1 MIVSSRV
8 MICCG
13 SALDVTM
20 VLNII
25 SHCLRHARWVASNDF
40 KYILAQRDAS
50 HGSSHGSHHFVF
62 IYAPEGCRHGT
73 HTNGTAY
80 IRGTYYLSQSLSQS
94 VILCPAREEKINLC
108 APTRPSMPRGVCLHQ
123 PAVGSASYEHT
134 ASKLLPSASCVA
146 TVVEHVVGAVA
157 AAGPCA
163 AEQSRASLRLRD
175 APSTSHGRPIVLLR
189 GRSPATGHQHRASAP
204 NSGKGSCEPRQYT
217 HTGPSAVLR
226 GTGASSPL
234 SRARC
239 CTDRASASIALVL
252 PRVARHAAAFRS
264 ASSAR
269 NASGLRP

>member
-1 MIVSSRV
+1 MR
-8 MICCG
+8 
-13 SALDVTM
+13 ADQ
-20 VLNII
+20 
-25 SHCLRHARWVASNDF
+25 AE
-40 KYILAQRDAS
+40 
-50 HGSSHGSHHFVF
+50 
-62 IYAPEGCRHGT
+62 YA
-73 HTNGTAY
+73 
-80 IRGTYYLSQSLSQS
+80 
-94 VILCPAREEKINLC
+94 
-108 APTRPSMPRGVCLHQ
+108 RGVCLHQ

-134 ASKLLPSASCVA
+134 AASCCEPTASCVA

-163 AEQSRASLRLRD
+163 AEQSRASLGLRD
-175 APSTSHGRPIVLLR
+175 ATSTSHWRPIVLLR